1 MQNICAEG
9 NWTELVLE
17 WRDLKENHW
26 LNLHGKWV
34 YLHHLQEIHY

>member
-1 MQNICAEG
+1 MKKTRAGG

-34 YLHHLQEIHY
+34 SLHQQQEMH

>member
-1 MQNICAEG
+1 MQKTCAEE
-9 NWTELVLE
+9 NWKELVLE

-34 YLHHLQEIHY
+34 CLQRPQEMH